1 MPRLLLVIENDL
13 CVEHDLLLPREH
25 AGEQLHGVLEPIA
38 LQPPNVLLLRAR
50 KSKFCVYS
58 PFDGLADFSDLE
70 ILGRET
76 YLLGL
81 LLHFD

>member
-1 MPRLLLVIENDL
+1 VNICPRLLLVIENDL

-50 KSKFCVYS
+50 KSKCACVLT
-58 PFDGLADFSDLE
+58 F
-70 ILGRET
+70 
-76 YLLGL
+76 
-81 LLHFD
+81 